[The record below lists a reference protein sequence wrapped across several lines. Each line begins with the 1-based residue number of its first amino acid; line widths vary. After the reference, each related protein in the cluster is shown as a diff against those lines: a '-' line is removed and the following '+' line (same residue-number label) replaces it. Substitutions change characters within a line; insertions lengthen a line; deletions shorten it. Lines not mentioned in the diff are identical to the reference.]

1 MAARLYANPFG
12 AQAAKNP
19 PPLATN
25 AGECDYPTHQV
36 TSTKSAS
43 ARDSAE
49 TKGDDGEIE
58 VSVVMPC
65 LNEHETVGV
74 CVRKAVEALQNAGIR
89 GEVIVADNGSTDG
102 SIDIAIGSGARV
114 VPVPSPGY
122 GNALMGGIRSARG
135 RYVIM
140 GDADD
145 SYDFLDV
152 PRFVA
157 ELRQGFDLV
166 QGCRLP
172 SGGGTVLQGAMP
184 WLHRWFGNPALSFVA
199 RRMFNT
205 PIHDIYCGMR
215 GFTRALFDRLEL
227 QCTGMEFA
235 TEMIIKAS
243 LFGESVQQIPIT
255 LSPDGRRS
263 RRPHLRTFRDGWR
276 TLRFFLIFS
285 PRWMFWY
292 SGWALML
299 LGVVGYAIA
308 LPGMTIRG
316 VTFDV
321 HTLLVAS
328 MALQFGFQTAAFAV
342 LTTTYAI
349 KQRFR
354 PSSARINRFFQLF
367 TLERGAVAGLVAILA
382 GAAAIA
388 AALLTWYRADFGALD
403 YPSTMRLVIPGATLV
418 TLGASVIL
426 NSFLCSMLGLDKR

>member
-1 MAARLYANPFG
+1 MTATS
-12 AQAAKNP
+12 AKSSP
-19 PPLATN
+19 AEEPAV
-25 AGECDYPTHQV
+25 PT
-36 TSTKSAS
+36 
-43 ARDSAE
+43 
-49 TKGDDGEIE
+49 GDQEHVE
-58 VSVVMPC
+58 VSVVIPC
-65 LNEHETVGV
+65 LNEHETVGT
-74 CVRKAVEALQNAGIR
+74 CVKKAISALEGAGIR
-89 GEVIVADNGSTDG
+89 GEVVVADNGSTDG
-102 SIDIAIGSGARV
+102 SVEIATSLGARV
-114 VPVPSPGY
+114 VPVHLPGY
-122 GNALMGGIRSARG
+122 GNALMGGIRAARG
-135 RYVIM
+135 RYIIM

-145 SYDFLDV
+145 SYDFFDV

-157 ELRQGFDLV
+157 ELRRGYELV

-172 SGGGTVLQGAMP
+172 SGGGTVLPGAMP

-199 RRMFNT
+199 RRMFRT

-215 GFTRALFDRLEL
+215 GFSRRLFDRLEL

-243 LFGESVQQIPIT
+243 LFQEPVQQIPIT

-285 PRWMFWY
+285 PRWLFWY
-292 SGWALML
+292 SGLTMML
-299 LGVVGYAIA
+299 VGVLGYAVA

-354 PSSARINRFFQLF
+354 PSSARIERFFQLF
-367 TLERGAVAGLVAILA
+367 TLERGAIAGLIAVAA
-382 GAAAIA
+382 GAAAIL
-388 AALLTWYRADFGALD
+388 AALIGWYQVDFGPLD

-426 NSFLCSMLGLDKR
+426 NSFLCSMLGLDRR